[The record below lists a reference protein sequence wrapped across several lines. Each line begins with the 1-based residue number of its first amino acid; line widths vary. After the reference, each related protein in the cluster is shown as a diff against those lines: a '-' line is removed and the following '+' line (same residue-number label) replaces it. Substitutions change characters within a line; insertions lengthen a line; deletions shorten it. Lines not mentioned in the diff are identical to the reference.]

1 MTTPEL
7 PPLNRMAEG
16 SGWVHEASV
25 EARER
30 ILLARIAELEAEAN
44 RAWTRANHA
53 ESKVAAWERTMV
65 VVGLPTR
72 IEPGCGWGPGGN
84 DLVEVPSL
92 TPEKLTSIL
101 DRLARAEAAIDA
113 ARKGEQ
119 P

>member
-1 MTTPEL
+1 MNVEL
-7 PPLNRMAEG
+7 PKLELHCE
-16 SGWVHEASV
+16 SGRAHAAYTMDSV

-30 ILLARIAELEAEAN
+30 ILQARIAELEADAE
-44 RAWTRANHA
+44 RAWTRANRA

-65 VVGLPTR
+65 VVGMPTR
-72 IEPGCGWGPGGN
+72 LEPWVGWGPGGG
-84 DLVEVPSL
+84 DPVEVPAL

-113 ARKGEQ
+113 MKET